1 MRSSIDFQK
10 SLSTSLLDCSWL
22 VKNNYTR
29 INKQQLRV
37 DPKFLIKTN
46 KKEESIDIYI
56 YTLRQKL
63 RVDSIKY
70 QLT

>member
-1 MRSSIDFQK
+1 MRSSIDFLK

>member
-22 VKNNYTR
+22 AKNNYTR

-63 RVDSIKY
+63 GVDSIKY